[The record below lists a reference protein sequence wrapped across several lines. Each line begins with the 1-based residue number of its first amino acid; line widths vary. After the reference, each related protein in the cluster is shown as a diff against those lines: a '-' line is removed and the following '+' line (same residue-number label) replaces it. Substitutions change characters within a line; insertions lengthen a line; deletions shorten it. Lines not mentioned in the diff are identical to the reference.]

1 MSKLSPSPRPAS
13 ALFSAALAA
22 LVAVLALS
30 SLAQA
35 QILSGPPGDD
45 QLTPQNVAA
54 QPRLSQRD
62 VRLFVDLFNTILSV
76 GAEQSDIA
84 SFARIHGVGMLRL
97 NYVAVKL
104 AFPFVPET
112 AKNSILNELGLG
124 ILMNA
129 EEKALM
135 EENMSDIEP
144 IMRFFQEG
152 L

>member
-1 MSKLSPSPRPAS
+1 
-13 ALFSAALAA
+13 LAA
-22 LVAVLALS
+22 KIAVLIAVMIAVSALS
-30 SLAQA
+30 SPARA

-54 QPRLSQRD
+54 QPRLNQRD
-62 VRLFVDLFNTILSV
+62 VTLFVDLFNAILSI

-84 SFARIHGVGMLRL
+84 AYARIHGVGMLRL

-104 AFPFVPET
+104 AFPFVPES

-124 ILMNA
+124 ILMNG
-129 EEKALM
+129 EEKALV
-135 EENMSDIEP
+135 EKNMSDIEP
-144 IMRFFQEG
+144 IMKFFQEG